1 MEMHVISRL
10 ADDSNSILLW
20 WHTSTGKIY
29 VAMEM
34 VTGAV
39 KAWVPGRVQVQL
51 ILSEDGFQS
60 S

>member
-1 MEMHVISRL
+1 MEMHVISWL
-10 ADDSNSILLW
+10 VYDSNSILLW
-20 WHTSTGKIY
+20 WHTSSGKIY
-29 VAMEM
+29 VDMEM

-39 KAWVPGRVQVQL
+39 KAWFPGGAQVQL